1 MENEGNV
8 EGNNAVREK
17 ENKSDKAKF
26 PTWQML
32 CFKCRKENAILKYKQ
47 RVIQELILS
56 VENRAPCFI
65 IGHFGIFI
73 SKSPSEVA

>member
-26 PTWQML
+26 QPGK
-32 CFKCRKENAILKYKQ
+32 CFVSNAGRKMQ
-47 RVIQELILS
+47 
-56 VENRAPCFI
+56 F
-65 IGHFGIFI
+65 
-73 SKSPSEVA
+73 